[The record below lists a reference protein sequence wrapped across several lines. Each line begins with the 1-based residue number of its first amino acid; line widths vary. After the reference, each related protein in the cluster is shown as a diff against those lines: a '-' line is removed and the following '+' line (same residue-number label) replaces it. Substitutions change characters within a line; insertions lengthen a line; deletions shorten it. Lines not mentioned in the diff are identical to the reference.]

1 MAFELHKLH
10 KLDDW
15 LEGEAYEWVLSAILN
30 IYEIEKLEELT
41 EAQIDEIAAYVDSIN
56 ARDTSAY
63 TLSYAEGLSLLVIGT
78 MMDQWQEANDS
89 EYCYDKGYR

>member
-15 LEGEAYEWVLSAILN
+15 VEGEDYEWVLSAILN
-30 IYEIEKLEELT
+30 IYKIEKLEELT
-41 EAQIDEIAAYVDSIN
+41 EAQIDEIAAYVDSVN
-56 ARDTSAY
+56 TTGSPAY

-78 MMDQWQEANDS
+78 MMDQWQEANDC

>member
-30 IYEIEKLEELT
+30 IYKIEKLEELT
-41 EAQIDEIAAYVDSIN
+41 EAQIDEIAAYVDSVN
-56 ARDTSAY
+56 TTGSPAY
-63 TLSYAEGLSLLVIGT
+63 TLSYAEGLSLLVIGN
-78 MMDQWQEANDS
+78 MMDQWQEANDC

>member
-30 IYEIEKLEELT
+30 IYNIEKLEELT
-41 EAQIDEIAAYVDSIN
+41 KAQIDEIAAYV
-56 ARDTSAY
+56 
-63 TLSYAEGLSLLVIGT
+63 LSLIQL
-78 MMDQWQEANDS
+78 
-89 EYCYDKGYR
+89 